1 MSTKPTTKKKIL
13 ALLLSLAMV
22 VTMIPLGVFGD
33 NASSGSD
40 TYKNYYKIA
49 HLDCGRKYFSVDYI
63 KGMIDTMYA
72 NGYNQ
77 LELAIGNGG
86 LRFVLDDMDLT
97 YGEKTLFY
105 SNEVKKAI
113 KEGNEAFYNDPNGN
127 YLTEAEMNT
136 IISYANTRDIQ
147 IVPLLNMPGHM
158 DGILSSSKFSQY
170 KLSGSDGSLD
180 LNNAYAVEFGKAL
193 LTKYVE
199 YFRDNGCKFFNF
211 GADEYGQGIRNPYIE
226 SNVAKVT
233 YDQLISYMNDCAKII
248 EDAKMTARAFNDF
261 VCYNKRTSCNLYKTV
276 EICYWSNQWNGSEY
290 NTAKVIK
297 NAGYKLINT
306 NQKWYFVPSK
316 ASEYGKA
323 TVLSNFKTFDV
334 TKFQNIESGYN
345 STSTT
350 YTEIPVGS
358 SNVGSM
364 FCVWCDEPSVD
375 VAAGDVNDLLKA
387 FSDANPNCF
396 TKNTAVNTIVGDKN
410 GNTTLDDSS
419 DNVRVE
425 GLGLT
430 RLTLSDIAARTI
442 ENAKNVISYDV
453 KPGNASGYYTG
464 DGTVYIRIPEGWDKS
479 NTRAYV
485 ITDGKVETKTGV
497 IEDTDWYKFDVE
509 HFSEMGL
516 YEIDPSIIT
525 YDKEIKLKVGKS
537 TTETQKDVN
546 NANNVDST
554 NLNSSIATV
563 TVEGTDEVAGTATY
577 SKVSVRYNQLASQDT
592 SDWKDTGYYYKSGNN
607 YYKLYVKRSE
617 QYNYGYTSY
626 SYTFGYGNNSS
637 NVTSLDTYNT
647 WWTSDYFYGFSIY
660 NQTGAT
666 DPEPA
671 STTITFTGVA
681 PGETYVKVGNTTYKI
696 IVEKNTVAET
706 LQVGSTKTYDGETG
720 TPEIQGEDI
729 VTATIENGKLKVV
742 AKAVGTAVITTS
754 KTVYTITVT
763 KQDLSTVTLPI
774 NLWITNTGVNPTGWD
789 ENTSDFSYT
798 SETDS
803 DGKEKNIRSIYTL
816 KASRGGV
823 YSENGIEL
831 SSILPNKSGTAKSW
845 DGNTYDVRYWK
856 NAYHTSETRQST
868 DGWTNN
874 SHKGTTFKY
883 IRYWDNNWAYSA
895 DGVLWTDIENVGAEA
910 ADKNKNQVNIWY
922 RQKTE
927 ITKEV
932 ETEIVDWGPV
942 KYSANQCLLDFA
954 VKYESGERTPDN
966 FPVSGKT
973 MGFDCPTNQDTPL
986 GNGYVVKDGN
996 YYYRTVYGIAG
1007 VETSEYEVYMITV
1020 TPSADAHGTYINNG
1034 STPSSYKYAGTEKV
1048 AWAKTEADAAN
1059 SGLGI
1064 VDKGTDHIEMSY
1076 GGEPFLESV
1085 KIYRY
1090 QGLLVT
1096 YYVRALDGLK
1106 VHYINENTNEE
1117 FYNYNISVK
1126 QGTVFDNDIRLQP
1139 GENWK
1144 GPLAN
1149 GSVENS
1155 KGITQTVSAD
1165 LSTMPAIGAQYRY
1178 SDYTCTKVE
1187 RKTDGKEVY
1196 LYYKFTNE
1204 KTYVVDYGLKLNI
1217 GLSDLNSN
1225 LTGAGVKIES
1235 VEAVGAEYATLTV
1248 GENNSVEYKL
1258 NEMLS
1263 EQDTF
1268 TITVRGSLVGNSGG
1282 TIKSVTY
1289 NITVIP
1295 ATTVYYEDDFGTISY
1310 SGKWEAVPDRTS
1322 KTPDTAVQALD
1333 ELGKSSSNNYGYDPV
1348 YGNYKTY
1355 SMGSAMKTTVSENT
1369 YNTNK
1374 TWPKA
1379 TFSFKGTGF
1388 DVISL
1393 TDNNSGAVYVTVK
1406 DKKGTAVSKKFVNN
1420 YYGYSYSNGTWT
1432 ATPGTDDN
1440 ALYQI
1445 PVMKITGLEYGE
1457 YDVEI
1462 MPVYSKYFDKTGD
1475 GEYSF
1480 WLDAVRIYDPAGA
1493 SLDSRYD
1500 KDKEKS
1506 PSYKKIKDI
1515 LLDAN
1520 DFNKSDDS
1528 SIGAVFVDGVENNT
1542 DLVTYANQ
1550 GPNNEVY
1557 LKNGQGIAFKLVTDD
1572 KSKVQTVQIGA
1583 KLANGNSGTL
1593 YSNAFSTTET
1603 TKTIGTATDMY
1614 YKLNNLT
1621 WGNASNGK
1629 YESNVITFKNNSDSI
1644 ISLTNVKVTG
1654 GAKIVDNTAAATN
1667 NYVMLMASPA
1677 IAKEAAD
1684 IMNNVPSSGG
1694 SSLPSVKPGS
1704 EDTQLPELPK
1714 IISVKADKSVI
1725 GKGSKAVI
1733 RITVSE
1739 NTEYITVNDELVTD
1753 FTVVEKNGVK
1763 YKVFTYKNTE
1773 KVKGNKEYT
1782 VVAYGSDNLSGKQET
1797 AMVKVTVFKP
1807 GKFTVSVKA
1816 KKVKK
1821 NQKASLTVKTSKNT
1835 KYITVNGKKITKYTK
1850 QGKYKVW
1857 KYSKKYTKT
1866 GTKSFKVVAYDS
1878 KKIPSDT
1885 KKAVVK
1891 VVR

>member
-22 VTMIPLGVFGD
+22 VTMIPLGVFGNND
-33 NASSGSD
+33 ASSGSD

-97 YGEKTLFY
+97 YGGKTLFY

-113 KEGNEAFYNDPNGN
+113 KEGNETFYNDPNGN
-127 YLTEAEMNT
+127 YLTEAEMDT
-136 IISYANTRDIQ
+136 IISYANARDIQ

-158 DGILSSSKFSQY
+158 DGILKSSKFSQY
-170 KLSGSDGSLD
+170 KLSGSVGSLD
-180 LNNAYAVEFGKAL
+180 LNNADAVEFGKAL
-193 LTKYVE
+193 LTKYVK
-199 YFRDNGCKFFNF
+199 YFSDKGCNFFNF
-211 GADEYGQGIRNPYIE
+211 GADEYGQGIENPYIE
-226 SNVAKVT
+226 NQDISPSVT

-261 VCYNKRTSCNLYKTV
+261 VCYNNRTSCSLYKTV
-276 EICYWSNQWNGSEY
+276 EICYWSNQWNNSVY
-290 NTAKVIK
+290 NTAEAIK

-316 ASEYGKA
+316 ADGEYSKE
-323 TVLSNFKTFDV
+323 TVLSNFTKFNV
-334 TKFQNIESGYN
+334 TKFQNIKSGWN

-358 SNVGSM
+358 SNLGSM
-364 FCVWCDEPSVD
+364 FCVWCDTPSVD

-387 FSDANPNCF
+387 FSDANPNYF
-396 TKNTAVNTIVGDKN
+396 TKTQAAPKSTVYNVS
-410 GNTTLDDSS
+410 GNTDSS
-419 DNVRVE
+419 SNDTVKVTAS
-425 GLGLT
+425 GLT
-430 RLTLSDIAARTI
+430 ALICSEVNNVDVSAIKGVNKDRVLAYDITPSAGEEKYI
-442 ENAKNVISYDV
+442 GE
-453 KPGNASGYYTG
+453 
-464 DGTVYIRIPEGWDKS
+464 GTVSIKIPESSWNTEKICAFIIEKGKAEIIDAEIKDGWA
-479 NTRAYV
+479 TFTAP
-485 ITDGKVETKTGV
+485 
-497 IEDTDWYKFDVE
+497 
-509 HFSEMGL
+509 HFSVMGIAEL
-516 YEIDPSIIT
+516 EYTAEERIT
-525 YDKEIKLKVGKS
+525 VTVGK
-537 TTETQKDVN
+537 TATATQKNVN
-546 NANNVDST
+546 NAGTYTTENPD
-554 NLNSSIATV
+554 IATV
-563 TVEGTDEVAGTATY
+563 STEYRSVEGEVTPNKVTSITSGKGYYISDGKGNYLQLDGSNLKNTTNVKEATLWTFNSDYYGNGYYIESGSYYLRMRSNGSYNSRTYYLSTSTTY
-577 SKVSVRYNQLASQDT
+577 SGTWKYSNQKGIYDSYDNRYISYSNGSWIVS
-592 SDWKDTGYYYKSGNN
+592 TGSGN
-607 YYKLYVKRSE
+607 
-617 QYNYGYTSY
+617 GAPYT
-626 SYTFGYGNNSS
+626 
-637 NVTSLDTYNT
+637 VTVT
-647 WWTSDYFYGFSIY
+647 
-660 NQTGAT
+660 
-666 DPEPA
+666 EPVDETA
-671 STTITFTGVA
+671 ITFTGVA
-681 PGETYVKVGNTTYKI
+681 AG
-696 IVEKNTVAET
+696 
-706 LQVGSTKTYDGETG
+706 
-720 TPEIQGEDI
+720 
-729 VTATIENGKLKVV
+729 
-742 AKAVGTAVITTS
+742 TTS
-754 KTVYTITVT
+754 VIIGGIKYIITVT
-763 KQDLSTVTLPI
+763 EEDLTDKSLPI
-774 NLWITNTGVNPTGWD
+774 NLWITNTGVVPTGWSNNSPS
-789 ENTSDFSYT
+789 EFAYSDT
-798 SETDS
+798 A
-803 DGKEKNIRSIYTL
+803 GNRRSIYTL
-816 KASRGGV
+816 KANYGGV

-831 SSILPNKSGTAKSW
+831 SSILPSKLGTATSYDSK
-845 DGNTYDVRYWK
+845 TYSVKYWK
-856 NAYHTSETRQST
+856 SAYHTSETRQST

-874 SHKGTTFKY
+874 SHKGTAFKY
-883 IRYWDNNWAYSA
+883 IRYWDNSWAYSA
-895 DGVLWTDIENVGAEA
+895 DGVSWTDIENVGAEA
-910 ADKNKNQVNIWY
+910 ADTAKNQVNIWY
-922 RQKTE
+922 RQKTT
-927 ITKEV
+927 ITEEV

-942 KYSANQCLLDFA
+942 EYSANQCLLDFA
-954 VKYESGERTPDN
+954 VKYESGQRNPDK
-966 FPVSGKT
+966 FPVKGKT
-973 MGFDCPTNQDTPL
+973 MGFTWDDSTAKS
-986 GNGYVVKDGN
+986 NGYVLQDTDGT
-996 YYYRTVYGIAG
+996 YYRTVYGIAG
-1007 VETSEYEVYMITV
+1007 VETGEYEVYMITV
-1020 TPSADAHGTYINNG
+1020 TPSSDKHTTYINKG
-1034 STPSSYKYAGTEKV
+1034 STPSSYEYAGTEKV

-1064 VDKGTDHIEMSY
+1064 VDETTDHIKMSY

-1085 KIYRY
+1085 KIYQY

-1096 YYVRALDGLK
+1096 YYVRALAGLE

-1117 FYNYNISVK
+1117 FYNYNIFVE
-1126 QGTVFDNDIRLQP
+1126 QRTVFDSNIGLNQSK
-1139 GENWK
+1139 WK
-1144 GPLAN
+1144 GPLVN
-1149 GSVENS
+1149 GSVKNS

-1235 VEAVGAEYATLTV
+1235 VEAVGAEYATLMV

-1268 TITVRGSLVGNSGG
+1268 TITVRGSLVGSSGG

-1310 SGKWEAVPDRTS
+1310 SGDWTAVPDGTS

-1333 ELGKSSSNNYGYDPV
+1333 ELGKSSNNYGYDPA
-1348 YGNYKTY
+1348 YGDYKTY
-1355 SMGSAMKTTVSENT
+1355 SMGSAKKTTVSENT
-1369 YNTNK
+1369 YKTNK

-1379 TFSFKGTGF
+1379 TFSFMGTGF

-1406 DKKGTAVSKKFVNN
+1406 DKNGTAVSKKFVNN

-1475 GEYSF
+1475 SKYSF

-1493 SLDSRYD
+1493 GLDSRYD

-1520 DFNKSDDS
+1520 DFNKSDDT

-1542 DLVTYANQ
+1542 DLAIYANQ

-1572 KSKVQTVQIGA
+1572 TSKVQTVQIGA
-1583 KLANGNSGTL
+1583 KLANGTSGTL
-1593 YSNAFSTTET
+1593 YSNAFGATET

-1614 YKLNNLT
+1614 YKLDMNKLNFKKSGT
-1621 WGNASNGK
+1621 K
-1629 YESNVITFKNNSDSI
+1629 YESDVITFKNNSGGI

-1684 IMNNVPSSGG
+1684 IMNNAPSTGG

-1704 EDTQLPELPK
+1704 EDTQLPELPE

-1725 GKGSKAVI
+1725 GKGSRAVI

-1753 FTVVEKNGVK
+1753 YTVVEKNGVK

-1821 NQKASLTVKTSKNT
+1821 NKKASLTVKTSKNT

-1850 QGKYKVW
+1850 KGKYKVW

>member
-22 VTMIPLGVFGD
+22 VTMIPLGVFGG
-33 NASSGSD
+33 NGSD

-86 LRFVLDDMDLT
+86 LRLVLDDMDLT
-97 YGEKTLFY
+97 YGGKKLFY
-105 SNEVKKAI
+105 SNDVKNAI
-113 KEGNEAFYNDPNGN
+113 KEGNKNFYNDPNGN
-127 YLTEAEMNT
+127 YLTEAQMDT
-136 IISYANTRDIQ
+136 IISYANARDIQ

-158 DGILSSSKFSQY
+158 DGILSSSEFSQY
-170 KLSGSDGSLD
+170 KLSGSEGSLD
-180 LNNAYAVEFGKAL
+180 LNNADAVEFGKAL

-199 YFRDNGCKFFNF
+199 YFSSKGCNFFNF

-226 SNVAKVT
+226 SSEAKVT
-233 YDQLISYMNDCAKII
+233 YNQLISYMNDCAKII

-261 VCYNKRTSCNLYKTV
+261 VCYNNRNSCNLYKTV

-323 TVLSNFKTFDV
+323 TVLSNFNTFDV
-334 TKFQNIESGYN
+334 TKFQNVTSDGN
-345 STSTT
+345 PTSTA
-350 YTEIPVGS
+350 YTEIPVGD
-358 SNVGSM
+358 SNKGSM

-375 VAAGDVNDLLKA
+375 VAAGDVNELLKA
-387 FSDANPNCF
+387 FSDANPNYF
-396 TKNTAVNTIVGDKN
+396 TKTQAAPKSTVYNVS
-410 GNTTLDDSS
+410 GNTDSS
-419 DNVRVE
+419 SNDTVKVTAS
-425 GLGLT
+425 GLT
-430 RLTLSDIAARTI
+430 ALIC
-442 ENAKNVISYDV
+442 
-453 KPGNASGYYTG
+453 
-464 DGTVYIRIPEGWDKS
+464 
-479 NTRAYV
+479 
-485 ITDGKVETKTGV
+485 
-497 IEDTDWYKFDVE
+497 
-509 HFSEMGL
+509 SE
-516 YEIDPSIIT
+516 
-525 YDKEIKLKVGKS
+525 V
-537 TTETQKDVN
+537 
-546 NANNVDST
+546 NNVDVSAIKGVNKDRVLAYDIT
-554 NLNSSIATV
+554 PSAGKEKYTG
-563 TVEGTDEVAGTATY
+563 EGT
-577 SKVSVRYNQLASQDT
+577 VSI
-592 SDWKDTGYYYKSGNN
+592 KIPESGW
-607 YYKLYVKRSE
+607 
-617 QYNYGYTSY
+617 
-626 SYTFGYGNNSS
+626 
-637 NVTSLDTYNT
+637 NT
-647 WWTSDYFYGFSIY
+647 D
-660 NQTGAT
+660 
-666 DPEPA
+666 
-671 STTITFTGVA
+671 
-681 PGETYVKVGNTTYKI
+681 KI
-696 IVEKNTVAET
+696 CAFI
-706 LQVGSTKTYDGETG
+706 
-720 TPEIQGEDI
+720 
-729 VTATIENGKLKVV
+729 IENGKAEMIDAEIKDGW
-742 AKAVGTAVITTS
+742 ATFTAPHFSVMGIAELE
-754 KTVYTITVT
+754 YTAEERITVT
-763 KQDLSTVTLPI
+763 VDKTATATQKNVNNAGTYTTENPDIATVSTEYRSVEGEVTPNKVTSITSGKGYYISDGNGNYLQLDGSTLKNTTDVKEATLWTFTSNDNSYTIKSGNYYLTCYNNGYGLYAVTTGQYLNWTIYNGIISDPWKYTTGIKYESNTGWSCKYDRDDYATGNGAPYTVTVTEPVDETAITFSGVAAGTTTVIIGGIKYIITVTEEDLTDKSLPI
-774 NLWITNTGVNPTGWD
+774 NLWITNTGVVPTGWSNNSPS
-789 ENTSDFSYT
+789 EFAYSDT
-798 SETDS
+798 A
-803 DGKEKNIRSIYTL
+803 GNRRSIYIL
-816 KASRGGV
+816 KANRGGV
-823 YSENGIEL
+823 YSESGIEL
-831 SSILPNKSGTAKSW
+831 SSILPSKLGTATSYDSK
-845 DGNTYDVRYWK
+845 TYNVRYWK
-856 NAYHTSETRQST
+856 SAYHTSETRQST

-883 IRYWDNNWAYSA
+883 IRYWNNSWAYSA
-895 DGVLWTDIENVGAEA
+895 DGVSWTDIENVGAEA
-910 ADKNKNQVNIWY
+910 ADTGKNQVNLWY

-927 ITKEV
+927 ITEEV

-942 KYSANQCLLDFA
+942 SYEGGQCLLDFT
-954 VKYESGERTPDN
+954 VKYESGQRNPDD
-966 FPVSGKT
+966 FPVPGKT
-973 MGFDCPTNQDTPL
+973 MGFTWNDSTAKS
-986 GNGYVVKDGN
+986 NGYVTQDTDGT
-996 YYYRTVYGIAG
+996 YYRTVYGIAG
-1007 VETSEYEVYMITV
+1007 VETAEYEVYMITV
-1020 TPSADAHGTYINNG
+1020 TPSSNDHKTYINSS
-1034 STPSSYKYAGTEKV
+1034 STAATSYDYKGTEKV
-1048 AWAKTEADAAN
+1048 AWAKTEADATN

-1064 VDKGTDHIEMSY
+1064 VDETTDHIKMSY

-1085 KIYRY
+1085 KIYQY

-1126 QGTVFDNDIRLQP
+1126 QGTVFNTGIKLDSP
-1139 GENWK
+1139 NWK
-1144 GPLAN
+1144 KNLVN

-1155 KGITQTVSAD
+1155 KDITQTVSAD

-1178 SDYTCTKVE
+1178 SDYTCTRVE

-1217 GLSDLNSN
+1217 GLFDLNSN
-1225 LTGAGVKIES
+1225 LTGSGVTIKS

-1258 NEMLS
+1258 NKMLS

-1268 TITVRGSLVGNSGG
+1268 TITVRGSLVGSSGEKVD
-1282 TIKSVTY
+1282 TVTY

-1295 ATTVYYEDDFGTISY
+1295 ATTVYYEDDFGAISY
-1310 SGKWEAVPDRTS
+1310 SGEWVAVPDRTS
-1322 KTPDTAVQALD
+1322 ETPDTAVQALD
-1333 ELGKSSSNNYGYDPV
+1333 ELGNSSNNYGYDPA

-1355 SMGSAMKTTVSENT
+1355 SMGSAHKATVSAS
-1369 YNTNK
+1369 K
-1374 TWPKA
+1374 TSGPAA
-1379 TFSFKGTGF
+1379 TFTFKGTGF

-1393 TDNNSGAVYVTVK
+1393 TDNTSGAITVSIY
-1406 DKKGTAVSKKFVNN
+1406 DEESNFIKKLIVIN
-1420 YYGYSYSNGTWT
+1420 YYGYKYENGKWT
-1432 ATPGTDDN
+1432 AAPGNDNN

-1445 PVMKITGLEYGE
+1445 PVMKVDMTKLGYGYGTYTVKIE
-1457 YDVEI
+1457 
-1462 MPVYSKYFDKTGD
+1462 PKYSKLFDFTGKS
-1475 GEYSF
+1475 EYNF
-1480 WLDAVRIYDPAGA
+1480 WLDAVRIYNPAGTN
-1493 SLDSRYD
+1493 LDSSYA
-1500 KDKEKS
+1500 KDNEQS
-1506 PSYKKIKDI
+1506 PSYKEIRDI
-1515 LLDAN
+1515 ILETKE
-1520 DFNKSDDS
+1520 FNAGDS
-1528 SIGAVFVDGVENNT
+1528 EVTGAVFIDGKGSQGATIADYEN
-1542 DLVTYANQ
+1542 Y

-1557 LKNGQGIAFKLVTDD
+1557 LANGQAIAFKLVTDN
-1572 KSKVQTVQIGA
+1572 KEAVKTVQIGA
-1583 KLANGNSGTL
+1583 KLANGTSGTL
-1593 YSNAFSTTET
+1593 YSNAFSATET

-1614 YKLNNLT
+1614 YKLDMTKLNFKQSGT
-1621 WGNASNGK
+1621 K
-1629 YESNVITFKNNSDSI
+1629 YESYVITFKNNSGGI

-1694 SSLPSVKPGS
+1694 PSLPSVKPGS

-1733 RITVSE
+1733 RITASE
-1739 NTEYITVNDELVTD
+1739 NTEYITVNDELVKD
-1753 FTVVEKNGVK
+1753 YTVVEKNGVK

-1773 KVKGNKEYT
+1773 KVKGNREYT

-1797 AMVKVTVFKP
+1797 AMVKVKVFKP

-1821 NQKASLTVKTSKNT
+1821 NKKASLTVTTSKNT

-1850 QGKYKVW
+1850 KGKYKVW